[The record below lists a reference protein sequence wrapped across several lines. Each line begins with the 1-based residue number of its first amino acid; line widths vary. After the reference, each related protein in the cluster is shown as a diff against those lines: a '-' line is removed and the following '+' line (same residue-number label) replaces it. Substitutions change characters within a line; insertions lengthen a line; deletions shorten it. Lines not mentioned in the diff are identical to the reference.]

1 VVRFRWVA
9 WSVNVSQRP
18 ITYLA
23 LCRYTSTSPKS
34 FFTYM
39 VLCMKMI
46 MDEDG
51 EKIVGDLTLG
61 GDKVRKTDGPMM

>member
-1 VVRFRWVA
+1 M
-9 WSVNVSQRP
+9 
-18 ITYLA
+18 TYLA
-23 LCRYTSTSPKS
+23 LCRYTSTSPNS

-46 MDEDG
+46 MDENG

>member
-1 VVRFRWVA
+1 MGGVVWKMSRA
-9 WSVNVSQRP
+9 LM
-18 ITYLA
+18 TYLA
-23 LCRYTSTSPKS
+23 LCRYTSTSPNS

-46 MDEDG
+46 MDENG